1 MREVFTMWRYTKMV
15 VLTALTAAVYAAILI
30 PFKGLIIVPGFT
42 EIRPATAVP
51 VVFGLLFGP
60 AGAWGSAIGNLIGD
74 FFGTLSF
81 GSLPGF
87 LGNFFFGFI
96 GYKLWGHM
104 GIFSSG
110 KGLETRN
117 GRSVFEFILI
127 CILSSA
133 VCASVIAW
141 GLEVLGLLPFA
152 ILGSVITANNALT
165 SIVLGPFLL
174 WLLYPRVKRWD
185 LLWTDIM
192 EEKDVSRHPAPRIG
206 ALLMWVGGLGA
217 LILGIGLSTGLYGAH
232 LFTFGMGKAGGGVV
246 FGVLP
251 FLVVFLIGCLLT

>member
-1 MREVFTMWRYTKMV
+1 MKEVFTMWRYTKMV

-74 FFGTLSF
+74 FFGTFSF
-81 GSLPGF
+81 GSIPGF
-87 LGNFFFGFI
+87 LGNFFFGFN

-117 GRSVFEFILI
+117 GRSVF
-127 CILSSA
+127 
-133 VCASVIAW
+133 
-141 GLEVLGLLPFA
+141 
-152 ILGSVITANNALT
+152 
-165 SIVLGPFLL
+165 
-174 WLLYPRVKRWD
+174 
-185 LLWTDIM
+185 
-192 EEKDVSRHPAPRIG
+192 
-206 ALLMWVGGLGA
+206 
-217 LILGIGLSTGLYGAH
+217 
-232 LFTFGMGKAGGGVV
+232 
-246 FGVLP
+246 
-251 FLVVFLIGCLLT
+251 